1 MEENADF
8 EWFATTD
15 RDWFCSTTSN
25 FAQIFTPE
33 KNILKTLTAT
43 TFNHKVGQNIILA
56 VL

>member
-1 MEENADF
+1 MLISNDLPPLTEIDF
-8 EWFATTD
+8 VVQLQTLHK
-15 RDWFCSTTSN
+15 
-25 FAQIFTPE
+25 IFTPE